1 MGIRKT
7 LTRKFRQAFARLN
20 TGAAGTSADHIYA
33 GKQVTN
39 SLAQFLID
47 ITNWRDMDEADIYEQ
62 LYGLEP
68 EVGGAIDR
76 ISTMAADSF
85 KRFKMSDK
93 DTEYDETE
101 AEMLREAEH
110 LATTL
115 NIRGEFEK
123 YAELLMIHGNV
134 FIHPLP
140 GFTYEILPNKSVT
153 IIDDLS
159 RVGGSASTEAIREA
173 AYYVIDEGLQTEKRY
188 RADEII
194 HIRFKETPIWWTD
207 SKGRKTFG
215 IYSISPLHRTILP
228 IWEKRQI
235 TIIDVIWRWRNV
247 PREHHQID
255 ASFFD
260 LGKYPGNIEQRRK
273 AANAD
278 LDKVIAS
285 YSNTLKNQTPDQGYV
300 TSSAVKIDSIDHS
313 ASYLSTND
321 RIIQNSDQVWTS
333 LSIPRSVIAGGSGGS
348 YSSDLVLSTYVA
360 NKIEQLAN
368 KIKPII
374 LDNIR
379 KRLLAIKSSYPVDD
393 MDIKIEFVMANSK
406 IELAR
411 QMVMMKDVGIF
422 TETELRNLLGY
433 LELREDQRQYIVN
446 AISQSPE
453 PTIPA
458 GAQPPE
464 TPHSDSQHSTDAGTA
479 TVNRSLR
486 SP

>member
-1 MGIRKT
+1 MGIRKKIT
-7 LTRKFRQAFARLN
+7 TKFRQAFARLN

-47 ITNWRDMDEADIYEQ
+47 ITNWREMDEADIYEQ

-76 ISTMAADSF
+76 ISTMSADSF

-123 YAELLMIHGNV
+123 YSELLMIHGNV

-153 IIDDLS
+153 IVDDLS
-159 RVGGSASTEAIREA
+159 RIGGTSSTEAIREA
-173 AYYVIDEGLQTEKRY
+173 NYYIVDEGLQTEKRY
-188 RADEII
+188 RAEEII
-194 HIRFKETPIWWTD
+194 HIKFKETPIWWTD
-207 SKGRKTFG
+207 SNGRKTYG

-255 ASFFD
+255 ASLYNLD
-260 LGKYPGNIEQRRK
+260 KYPGNLEQRRK
-273 AANAD
+273 AANSDMDRA
-278 LDKVIAS
+278 IAG

-379 KRLLAIKSSYPVDD
+379 KRLLAIKPSYPVED
-393 MDIKIEFVMANSK
+393 MDIKIEFIMANSK

-433 LELREDQRQYIVN
+433 LELRDDQRQYVVN
-446 AISQSPE
+446 SATTNSS
-453 PTIPA
+453 TIPA

-464 TPHSDSQHSTDAGTA
+464 TPHSASQHSTDAGTA
-479 TVNRSLR
+479 VVNQSLR
-486 SP
+486 SL